1 MKSTILRGM
10 TRDGSARIHVIN
22 SGAIVNEAHRLF
34 DTAPTSTA
42 ALGRLLTATSI
53 MGSMLGNKEDS
64 VSLTVSG
71 DGPCGKLIAVGDYY
85 GNVRGYIENPSA
97 DVPRKPNG
105 KLDVGGT
112 VGRGTLTVAKNI
124 WEKEPYSGSVELVS
138 GEIAEDVAAYF
149 AESEQIPTVL
159 ALGVLVD
166 KDLSCLAAGG
176 VLVQLLP
183 FADENVIEKIEKN
196 AGSLGNVSK
205 LFEKGLSNKEIA
217 DIALDGIEYDVFDEL
232 DVEYKC
238 TCSRERMKNA
248 LLSLKEDAVYEM
260 LREQVG
266 EGKPEEL
273 DICCRFCN
281 THYVFTKDEIDKAFG
296 K

>member
-1 MKSTILRGM
+1 MRPIVDIKVVGTDCSNGMK
-10 TRDGSARIHVIN
+10 
-22 SGAIVNEAHRLF
+22 
-34 DTAPTSTA
+34 
-42 ALGRLLTATSI
+42 LLKNLSKVEREI
-53 MGSMLGNKEDS
+53 DL
-64 VSLTVSG
+64 
-71 DGPCGKLIAVGDYY
+71 KL
-85 GNVRGYIENPSA
+85 N
-97 DVPRKPNG
+97 
-105 KLDVGGT
+105 
-112 VGRGTLTVAKNI
+112 
-124 WEKEPYSGSVELVS
+124 
-138 GEIAEDVAAYF
+138 
-149 AESEQIPTVL
+149 
-159 ALGVLVD
+159 
-166 KDLSCLAAGG
+166 
-176 VLVQLLP
+176 
-183 FADENVIEKIEKN
+183 IEKIEKN

-260 LREQVG
+260 LREQVR